1 MLKGFEGPFST
12 VGFPDLSLVR
22 MKPRVTYIFLLVSIV
37 LFIIASLSLYA
48 TDLPERFASDAIVSQ
63 SNETVRETPV
73 SDTHETWEELTA
85 NPSHPSPEPPSPP
98 QIPSQ
103 PSPPEVPTQ
112 PLPPAPE
119 VVPSD
124 SVRIYIGI
132 VLIPVPVRTNS
143 GNRLVELRC
152 SSNPAGDL

>member
-1 MLKGFEGPFST
+1 MLKGFVDASFST
-12 VGFPDLSLVR
+12 VGFPDLSFAR
-22 MKPRVTYIFLLVSIV
+22 MKPRLTYIVLLVSIV

-63 SNETVRETPV
+63 SNETIRETPV
-73 SDTHETWEELTA
+73 GDTYETWEESAA
-85 NPSHPSPEPPSPP
+85 NSPLPSPEPPSPP

-103 PSPPEVPTQ
+103 PSSPEIPAQPQPPLIPQ
-112 PLPPAPE
+112 PLAPA

-132 VLIPVPVRTNS
+132 VLIPSTS
-143 GNRLVELRC
+143 EH
-152 SSNPAGDL
+152 